1 MKISFLSFLLIVLL
15 SSCGGEDVQKEG
27 KSSNGS
33 DSSESENI
41 EALAAEAVDF
51 EKSLELK
58 RVDGVKLVHDS
69 TTQKLFT
76 GWAKAT
82 RENGQLVDLV
92 HVKNGSALTI
102 YKFYENGKKHF
113 KIENSKDRKI
123 KSAISWKPNGEK
135 CPETN
140 VNNGNGVFVRYFET
154 GRKESEQNFKDYE
167 KDGVCTDWY
176 ENGNKSKEVSYKNGK
191 LDGFEI
197 FYHEDGTEE
206 IRFIY
211 KDGEQIGRHKE
222 GEGEPA
228 KPSGDPELA
237 NEKVK
242 EARSAAEK
250 IATDTLTPAQRWEKL
265 SAYSASYGNCL
276 EDLEVRKSLDQ
287 AVASAFDGAGDNLVQ
302 ESQDEFLLKTQ
313 DKGLDFLPKAD
324 VERKRA
330 QVVAKMCDRVLEQM
344 KGDDFDVGD
353 GKDFLE
359 LFEDPPRVRMDEKGN
374 ELPLEEVDYYRFQ
387 DNNFV
392 LSKLQ
397 EIAEAL
403 ARMEDS
409 NERKQQSLEDLRA
422 KIARFDKE
430 VLIAW
435 KKFRDTG
442 EVDHGILAQE
452 NYLDGLDSESR
463 EFSGDEAIDPNDYRE
478 IRSAL
483 RELRSTWRSF
493 SKEVES
499 KSQKPTPSQPALN
512 PSLDYYNHLKKVL
525 ENPLISDMWSY
536 QLLECTPLKTDR
548 PGVYETNRKPLMQ
561 LFSYGVVAEKKSQK
575 NFDRFGQPIAN
586 PSVTVTQTGMFH
598 WEGKK
603 EGRAFDSTHFNGGIK
618 GFMLDNPQ
626 LSATSVFAKRLMSE
640 SLNHQTGTLAIPLA
654 TLVNKIYLE
663 KSINPTLKAYLHMEV
678 VTMMKAKGDT
688 SSPDHLK
695 ILQNFDK
702 IDAGLKSRLSP
713 SLWIDLP

>member
-211 KDGEQIGRHKE
+211 KDGEQIGRYKE
-222 GEGEPA
+222 DESSVAPVSSNQASSPPKPIDNKKEILLDSRTYLIGDLDYRLLWCNPGSFKMGSPADEIDRNDNETLHEVTLSKGFWLGEYTISQSQWSELMDEPV
-228 KPSGDPELA
+228 
-237 NEKVK
+237 KVRF
-242 EARSAAEK
+242 E
-250 IATDTLTPAQRWEKL
+250 
-265 SAYSASYGNCL
+265 
-276 EDLEVRKSLDQ
+276 
-287 AVASAFDGAGDNLVQ
+287 
-302 ESQDEFLLKTQ
+302 
-313 DKGLDFLPKAD
+313 
-324 VERKRA
+324 
-330 QVVAKMCDRVLEQM
+330 
-344 KGDDFDVGD
+344 
-353 GKDFLE
+353 GKD
-359 LFEDPPRVRMDEKGN
+359 
-374 ELPLEEVDYYRFQ
+374 LPVDSVNWYQ
-387 DNNFV
+387 
-392 LSKLQ
+392 
-397 EIAEAL
+397 AL
-403 ARMEDS
+403 AYCKKL
-409 NERKQQSLEDLRA
+409 NEIE
-422 KIARFDKE
+422 
-430 VLIAW
+430 
-435 KKFRDTG
+435 
-442 EVDHGILAQE
+442 
-452 NYLDGLDSESR
+452 
-463 EFSGDEAIDPNDYRE
+463 
-478 IRSAL
+478 
-483 RELRSTWRSF
+483 
-493 SKEVES
+493 
-499 KSQKPTPSQPALN
+499 
-512 PSLDYYNHLKKVL
+512 
-525 ENPLISDMWSY
+525 ISDPSSI
-536 QLLECTPLKTDR
+536 
-548 PGVYETNRKPLMQ
+548 
-561 LFSYGVVAEKKSQK
+561 LFKKS
-575 NFDRFGQPIAN
+575 
-586 PSVTVTQTGMFH
+586 
-598 WEGKK
+598 
-603 EGRAFDSTHFNGGIK
+603 FN
-618 GFMLDNPQ
+618 
-626 LSATSVFAKRLMSE
+626 
-640 SLNHQTGTLAIPLA
+640 
-654 TLVNKIYLE
+654 
-663 KSINPTLKAYLHMEV
+663 
-678 VTMMKAKGDT
+678 
-688 SSPDHLK
+688 
-695 ILQNFDK
+695 
-702 IDAGLKSRLSP
+702 
-713 SLWIDLP
+713 